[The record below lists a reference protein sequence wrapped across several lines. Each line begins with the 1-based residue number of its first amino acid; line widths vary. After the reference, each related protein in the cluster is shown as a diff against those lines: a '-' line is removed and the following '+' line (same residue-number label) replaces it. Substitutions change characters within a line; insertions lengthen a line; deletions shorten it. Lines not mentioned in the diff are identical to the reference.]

1 KNKVPTSPS
10 SFLYIHCTFSPF
22 LSSFHTKPI
31 SFQLISFCKMPSK
44 RNMSSL
50 ILCLFAIFLFVFSAV
65 ASRELKDLSNR
76 DRRAFNGDSRLFWG
90 GGPNYFGGYGGG
102 YFGPYDPRFGR
113 YPFYGGGGLNN
124 PYGGFNNPNIGFGGL
139 NPFGGFG
146 NPNIGFGNPNIGGGL
161 GNPIGGGFNVGARVP

>member
-1 KNKVPTSPS
+1 
-10 SFLYIHCTFSPF
+10 
-22 LSSFHTKPI
+22 
-31 SFQLISFCKMPSK
+31 MPSK

-161 GNPIGGGFNVGARVP
+161 GNPIGVSFPYFSNLRGGKDVHGYAIRRGYEQNVYVATFIIVLMRSSGL